1 MTRSHR
7 VLFGALALPLPS
19 ELTTQPIT
27 ELHIPRSTTD
37 LFAGEPK
44 VWGPA
49 RSGQFIGQPLQQ
61 CLSITRVTTGGLPV
75 WYPRPLGRAPA
86 TSGMLQHPDWAG
98 HWTLQPRALGV
109 PTADLLAW
117 ARKGRP
123 GRLEQAHLILLH
135 AEHTEAGAHVEALR
149 LFSGRLESLTVVS
162 T

>member
-1 MTRSHR
+1 MTQSHR
-7 VLFGALALPLPS
+7 VLFGALPLPS

-61 CLSITRVTTGGLPV
+61 CLSITQITTGGLPV
-75 WYPRPLGRAPA
+75 WDPRPLVRPPA
-86 TSGMLQHPDWAG
+86 TAGKHPQADWAG
-98 HWTLQPRALGV
+98 HWILDARGLGE
-109 PTADLLAW
+109 PTTALLAW
-117 ARKGRP
+117 ARKGQP
-123 GRLEQAHLILLH
+123 GRLEQTHLILLH

-149 LFSGRLESLTVVS
+149 LFEGRLELLTVVR

>member
-1 MTRSHR
+1 MTQSHR
-7 VLFGALALPLPS
+7 VLFGALPLPS

-49 RSGQFIGQPLQQ
+49 RSGQFIGQSLQQ
-61 CLSITRVTTGGLPV
+61 CLSITRITTGGLPV
-75 WYPRPLGRAPA
+75 WYPRALVHPPA
-86 TSGMLQHPDWAG
+86 TSGKHPQADWAG
-98 HWTLQPRALGV
+98 HWTLQPRALGM

-123 GRLEQAHLILLH
+123 GKPEQTHLILLH

-149 LFSGRLESLTVVS
+149 LFKGRLEPLTVVR

>member
-1 MTRSHR
+1 MTQSHR
-7 VLFGALALPLPS
+7 VLFGALPLPS

-61 CLSITRVTTGGLPV
+61 CLSIIQITKGGLPV
-75 WYPRPLGRAPA
+75 WYPRPLVRPPA
-86 TSGMLQHPDWAG
+86 TRGKHPQPDWAG
-98 HWTLQPRALGV
+98 HWILDARGLGE
-109 PTADLLAW
+109 PTAALLTW
-117 ARKGRP
+117 ARRGRP
-123 GRLEQAHLILLH
+123 GRPEQTHLILLH

-149 LFSGRLESLTVVS
+149 LFKGRLEPLTVVR